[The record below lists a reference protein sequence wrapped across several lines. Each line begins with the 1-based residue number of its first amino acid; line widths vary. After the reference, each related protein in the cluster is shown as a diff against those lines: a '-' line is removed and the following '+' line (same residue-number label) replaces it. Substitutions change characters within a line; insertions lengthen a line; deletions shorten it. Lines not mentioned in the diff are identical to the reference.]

1 VANSMDEIMHPGS
14 GTNDPDF
21 PHAPEGWTRQSAER
35 IAKEEGLALND
46 DHWKV
51 IYALQEYFH
60 RHEEGL
66 EVNVRELR
74 DALDE
79 SFHAKG
85 GSKYLFKLL
94 PGGPIAQGCRLAGLE
109 PPAGAVDKSFG
120 SVE

>member
-1 VANSMDEIMHPGS
+1 MHPRAVQ
-14 GTNDPDF
+14 NDPEF
-21 PHAPEGWTRQSAER
+21 PNAPEGWTRQTAEQV
-35 IAKEEGLALND
+35 AQDEGLTMND

-51 IYALQEYFH
+51 IRALQEYFN
-60 RHEEGL
+60 RHQGGL

-79 SFHAKG
+79 TFHSKG
-85 GSKYLFKLL
+85 GSKYLYKLL

-109 PPAGAVDKSFG
+109 PPPGAVDKSFG